1 MPPQPQSLQPSSLL
15 PSAAM
20 HARHKL
26 DVMEFAAERADDI
39 RAVCQL
45 LAPRRT
51 GPTGIEPPERLRRRL
66 LRRRTNSTTVWRW
79 HTRRPVPA
87 NLVDKVRGRSRRD
100 RRRPSTLRERAAARG
115 GLETEAWHAKRF
127 SMVTMWGVRL
137 PWRARDR
144 GDRAALRATN
154 RTVTL
159 HDASYLRPL
168 EVRGEAAALH
178 GVLAAVLDVPAD
190 AVGRLLR
197 GGRELETTLHWAGRQ
212 PAAAIAPVRLLP
224 CGAPAHAARG
234 VRCCVR
240 VRRARSWGCCSS
252 WLSGTST
259 ACHCRLWC

>member
-1 MPPQPQSLQPSSLL
+1 
-15 PSAAM
+15 M

-87 NLVDKVRGRSRRD
+87 NLADKVRGRSRRD

-127 SMVTMWGVRL
+127 SMVTMW
-137 PWRARDR
+137 
-144 GDRAALRATN
+144 
-154 RTVTL
+154 
-159 HDASYLRPL
+159 
-168 EVRGEAAALH
+168 
-178 GVLAAVLDVPAD
+178 
-190 AVGRLLR
+190 
-197 GGRELETTLHWAGRQ
+197 
-212 PAAAIAPVRLLP
+212 
-224 CGAPAHAARG
+224 
-234 VRCCVR
+234 
-240 VRRARSWGCCSS
+240 
-252 WLSGTST
+252 LSLI
-259 ACHCRLWC
+259 HI

>member
-1 MPPQPQSLQPSSLL
+1 MPPPPPVAASLQPSSLL
-15 PSAAM
+15 PSASM

-26 DVMEFAAERADDI
+26 DVMEFAAERADDM
-39 RAVCQL
+39 RAVWQL
-45 LAPRRT
+45 LKPPSRT
-51 GPTGIEPPERLRRRL
+51 GPTGIKPPERLRRRL

-100 RRRPSTLRERAAARG
+100 LRRPSTLRERAAARG

-127 SMVTMWGVRL
+127 NMVTMWGLRL

-168 EVRGEAAALH
+168 EVRGEAA
-178 GVLAAVLDVPAD
+178 
-190 AVGRLLR
+190 LL
-197 GGRELETTLHWAGRQ
+197 
-212 PAAAIAPVRLLP
+212 
-224 CGAPAHAARG
+224 
-234 VRCCVR
+234 
-240 VRRARSWGCCSS
+240 
-252 WLSGTST
+252 
-259 ACHCRLWC
+259 